1 MKYVTDVTNGKMTVS
16 VHDETGELVRVP
28 ADDRKHAEKLVKQAA
43 KDGWE
48 SITPE
53 ALAAQTKAAAAKEKA
68 RVEAGKASSEPE
80 PPKPTKGQPA
90 PKNAK

>member
-1 MKYVTDVTNGKMTVS
+1 MKYVTDVTGGKMTVS

-43 KDGWE
+43 KDGWQ

-53 ALAAQTKAAAAKEKA
+53 ALAEQTKAEKAKETA
-68 RVEAGKASSEPE
+68 RVEKAKAEAEP
-80 PPKPTKGQPA
+80 KKAPA
-90 PKNAK
+90 KKEA